1 VISVVIEFD
10 KKGHVSRFDVSG
22 HAGYDT
28 PGKDIVCAA
37 VSAVVQ
43 AAVIG
48 LTDVVGLNVEY
59 RQKNGSARCI
69 IPKGLNIDKQEK
81 ADIVLK
87 TMVYGLKSIQSGYSE
102 YITVLEKE
110 AE

>member
-1 VISVVIEFD
+1 MIEVEVKCD
-10 KKGHVSRFDVSG
+10 KEGHISRFEVSG
-22 HAGYDT
+22 HAGYDV

-43 AAVIG
+43 TAVIG
-48 LTDVVGLNVEY
+48 LTDVIGLKVEY
-59 RQKNGSARCI
+59 RQKNGNARCI
-69 IPKGLNIDKQEK
+69 IPKGLSVEQREK
-81 ADIVLK
+81 ADIVLR

-102 YITVLEKE
+102 HISVLEKE

>member
-1 VISVVIEFD
+1 MINVLVEFD
-10 KKGHVSRFDVSG
+10 DKGHISCFDVSG
-22 HAGYDT
+22 HAGYDA

-43 AAVIG
+43 AAVLG
-48 LTDVVGLNVEY
+48 LTDVVGLNVKY
-59 RQKNGSARCI
+59 RQKNGNARCI
-69 IPKGLNIDKQEK
+69 IPKGLNIEQRAK
-81 ADIVLK
+81 AEIVLK

-102 YITVLEKE
+102 YISVIEKE